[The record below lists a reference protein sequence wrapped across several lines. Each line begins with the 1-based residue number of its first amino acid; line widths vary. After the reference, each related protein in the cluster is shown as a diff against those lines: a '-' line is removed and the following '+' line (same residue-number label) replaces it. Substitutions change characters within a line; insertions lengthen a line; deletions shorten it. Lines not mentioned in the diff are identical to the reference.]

1 MSKALIAILI
11 LLAVIIVSIPG
22 ELKRRKRLN
31 AYWQRLS
38 VTNARKWKKMF
49 PDASA
54 KEIRDFLDEFS
65 DGFIFMRR
73 YSLKFAPNDQ
83 VMEIYRAMYPPEEL
97 FSADAL
103 ELETFAANLEQKYG
117 IKFIE
122 IWNENLTLG
131 ELFTA
136 INKKDPNLSVAKNGA

>member
-97 FSADAL
+97 FSADAF

-131 ELFTA
+131 ELFTT
-136 INKKDPNLSVAKNGA
+136 INKKDHNLSVAKNGV

>member
-11 LLAVIIVSIPG
+11 LLAVIIVNIPG

-131 ELFTA
+131 EL
-136 INKKDPNLSVAKNGA
+136 